1 MMQTEN
7 KRANRSKAI
16 LGSAFLIGAGS
27 LIFTGCGSDPVQ
39 VYTVKKEGPSQ
50 VVKAS
55 VPVGEG
61 RPHLHWTLPAGWQE
75 KQASGMRAGHLTVAT
90 PDGKQADVIIVPL
103 PGLSGIEIL
112 ESVNI
117 WRRELELAG
126 ISEEELSRIE
136 EPVRIGEFEGGIFEM
151 VSEAPLGERR
161 EKTRTI
167 GAILPKEG
175 TTWFFK
181 LSGDDTLV
189 AREKNA
195 FMTFLTSIEIHE
207 GDHHS
212 TELATGPASDYSP
225 APRGLPAAAPA
236 RPDWK
241 VPAHWEEQPAQG
253 MRFATFRIPGETGP
267 GADLSVTQFPGEAG
281 GILMNI
287 NRWRGELGLS
297 PLTQTQLAGAVSSLD
312 LGGQEAIVV
321 NMAGAHVQTGNK
333 QRTLAA
339 IVPQLGLTWFYKMT
353 GDDDLVA
360 RQETAF
366 TEFVKSAHSR

>member
-1 MMQTEN
+1 M
-7 KRANRSKAI
+7 
-16 LGSAFLIGAGS
+16 GAGS
-27 LIFTGCGSDPVQ
+27 LLLTGCGSDPVQ
-39 VYTVKKEGPSQ
+39 VYTVKKEAPSQ
-50 VVKAS
+50 RINTSSPA
-55 VPVGEG
+55 PEG
-61 RPHLHWTLPAGWQE
+61 RPHLHWILPDGWQE
-75 KQASGMRAGHLTVAT
+75 KPAGGMRAGHLTVAT
-90 PDGKQADVIIVPL
+90 PDGKKADVIIVPL

-117 WRRELELAG
+117 WRRELELAT

-151 VSEAPLGERR
+151 ISERPLGERR
-161 EKTRTI
+161 EKTRTV

-189 AREKNA
+189 AREKSA
-195 FMTFLTSIEIHE
+195 FKNFLTSVEIHE
-207 GDHHS
+207 GEH
-212 TELATGPASDYSP
+212 TGTDVAAQPGNDFHP
-225 APRGLPAAAPA
+225 APRGLPAAGPA

-267 GADLSVTQFPGEAG
+267 AADLSVTQFPGEAG

-287 NRWRGELGLS
+287 NRWRGEIALP
-297 PLTQTQLAGAVSSLD
+297 PLTQTQLAGAVSTLD
-312 LGGQEAIVV
+312 LGGTEAIVV
-321 NMAGAHVQTGNK
+321 NMVGANVQTGNK

-339 IVPQLGLTWFYKMT
+339 IVPQPGLTWFYKMT
-353 GDDDLVA
+353 GEDEWVA

-366 TEFVKSAHSR
+366 IEFIKSAHSR